1 MDRALLSKAQ
11 RADLARRLAEE
22 RLTTVN
28 QKCASVHLRVSFY
41 TRFVKRAIDIA
52 VSLLALTVTLPI
64 NLVIGVITYFDVGR
78 PIFFT
83 QDRIGKDGKLF
94 KIVNLRWMKIIDG
107 VHREYAVNLPT
118 FCAARTTKRSECD
131 FRHRCGSLKLIAAV

>member
-22 RLTTVN
+22 RQTTVN
-28 QKCASVHLRVSFY
+28 QKCASVHPRVSFY

-52 VSLLALTVTLPI
+52 VSILALTVTLPI